1 MVILSNQNFDQKSNL
16 NLFYLR
22 IATNFSSFNNRNGAT
37 LPYYQMVEV
46 VK

>member
-22 IATNFSSFNNRNGAT
+22 IANFSSFNNRNGAT